1 MSSAP
6 QQFIYNEELYQ
17 LPQKTIVL
25 IPVSWETIPEDQVTL
40 LGKILGSVKLSLAGV
55 QLICREKADL
65 QELLVF
71 NPSLI
76 ISFGTILNPKSE
88 FYTATETNGIRI
100 IQSDTLGSLDDAKK
114 KSLWNALKQAF
125 A

>member
-6 QQFIYNEELYQ
+6 QQFIYNEELYK

-25 IPVSWETIPEDQVTL
+25 IPVSWETVPEDQVIL

-55 QLICREKADL
+55 QILCHEKVDL
-65 QELLVF
+65 QKLQVF

-76 ISFGTILNPKSE
+76 ISFGTTLHPKSE
-88 FYTATETNGIRI
+88 FYTATEVNGIRV
-100 IQSDTLGSLDDAKK
+100 IQSDALGSLDDAKK
-114 KSLWNALKQAF
+114 KSLWNALKLAF